1 MRAILLAAGMGTRLR
16 PLTLET
22 PKPLIKVNGESMIE
36 RQIEALKDIGVE
48 EIIIV
53 TGYLKEKFDFLK
65 EKYGVKLIHN
75 DKYNVY
81 NNIYTMYLVKD
92 YLRDAYVIEGDIY
105 LNRNF
110 LKANMEQSS
119 YFSAPKYGYKDE
131 WILRMDA
138 NDSVIDIEVGSEDG
152 EHIMCGVSYWNDKDG
167 KLIVEKL
174 DECVKSGEFTD
185 LFWDD
190 IVKNNISNLSIK
202 VEKIDSND
210 VYEIDSLYDL
220 DKLNKI
226 LKV

>member
-174 DECVKSGEFTD
+174 DECVKSGEFTE

-226 LKV
+226 LKI